1 MDKNL
6 KSDIYD
12 RKILEKTEIHAEIIT
27 FACTIHY
34 QTSKSLRI
42 RTKTSKFI
50 SKCLTS
56 RPRKFY
62 IFKVLCDLTAI

>member
-6 KSDIYD
+6 KSDVYN

-27 FACTIHY
+27 
-34 QTSKSLRI
+34 KSLRI

-50 SKCLTS
+50 PKFLTS
-56 RPRKFY
+56 RPRNFY